1 MFKVFYADENDGRIY
16 DEHLLRKQE
25 LRELKM
31 LQKAEQK
38 QFQDL
43 TVKAQ
48 AARDQQERRFEQET
62 TGLLRGYDTEL
73 ETLSRTQK
81 QQIERAEQQQ
91 DTDLRLSSKKIRA
104 EQERELKMFRDGLKQ
119 EVRLLKQESDLLPKD
134 QRKNAFRI
142 KRQQQEVEQAERERR
157 FLDGLNQ
164 SHETSLRR
172 LSDGHREKIAL
183 LERQFL
189 QQKQQL
195 LRSRESAVWELEERQ
210 LHERHQLARRQLKE
224 IFFLQRHQM
233 LVRHEKELEQIRRF
247 QQRKEVTDVTIQTF

>member
-1 MFKVFYADENDGRIY
+1 M
-16 DEHLLRKQE
+16 
-25 LRELKM
+25 
-31 LQKAEQK
+31 
-38 QFQDL
+38 
-43 TVKAQ
+43 
-48 AARDQQERRFEQET
+48 QQV
-62 TGLLRGYDTEL
+62 
-73 ETLSRTQK
+73 
-81 QQIERAEQQQ
+81 ERAEQQQ
-91 DTDLRLSSKKIRA
+91 DSDLRISSKKIRS
-104 EQERELKMFRDGLKQ
+104 EQERELKLFREGLKQ

-134 QRKNAFRI
+134 QRKTAFRI
-142 KRQQQEVEQAERERR
+142 KRQQQEVEQSDRERS
-157 FLDGLNQ
+157 FLDSLNQ
-164 SHETSLRR
+164 SHEMSLRR

-247 QQRKEVTDVTIQTF
+247 QTRKEVRYCFKISK

>member
-1 MFKVFYADENDGRIY
+1 M
-16 DEHLLRKQE
+16 KQ
-25 LRELKM
+25 
-31 LQKAEQK
+31 
-38 QFQDL
+38 
-43 TVKAQ
+43 
-48 AARDQQERRFEQET
+48 
-62 TGLLRGYDTEL
+62 
-73 ETLSRTQK
+73 
-81 QQIERAEQQQ
+81 
-91 DTDLRLSSKKIRA
+91 
-104 EQERELKMFRDGLKQ
+104 FRDGMKQ

-134 QRKNAFRI
+134 QRKTAFRI
-142 KRQQQEVEQAERERR
+142 KRQQQEVEQADRERS
-157 FLDGLNQ
+157 FLDSLNQ

-195 LRSRESAVWELEERQ
+195 LRSRESAMWELEERQ

-247 QQRKEVTDVTIQTF
+247 QQRKEVSIMTIFLKKFIITNEYNLIENNRRIC